1 MARTETD
8 SDQIARF
15 REMWADELAG
25 AALYRG
31 LAEHAGDES
40 KARIYRSLAEAEE
53 RHAAHWAAQLRKAG
67 ITDLRPPRIPFRVRA
82 LRRLAR
88 WLGTD
93 AVLPIVLR
101 AEAADAEKY
110 EQVAEAPAS
119 MAAQEAA
126 HEKVVAAMRGGD
138 TAGGRIAASEGR
150 HRAGVGG
157 ALRASVFGVNDGLVS
172 NFSLVLGMAGADLG
186 SQVVILAGIAG
197 LVSGAFSMAAGEY
210 VSMRVQR
217 EVFEGAL
224 NLERREL
231 VEEPDAELREVEVIL
246 RAQGVPAEDAER
258 IAPRVM
264 EDPEL
269 ALDLMARQELGLNPD
284 ELGSP
289 IGAAASS
296 FASFAVG
303 ALLPLL
309 PFVLLPFGTALI
321 AAIVLSGLSLFIVG
335 ALAARLSDRPAVFG
349 GGRMLLIGAAAA
361 AVTYG
366 IGKLF
371 GVTMAG

>member
-1 MARTETD
+1 ME
-8 SDQIARF
+8 
-15 REMWADELAG
+15 DESQVTRSEGSSVRPPAG
-25 AALYRG
+25 AAPR
-31 LAEHAGDES
+31 AHAAGMTD
-40 KARIYRSLAEAEE
+40 ARPGRSLPGGEPSADGASDGPIAHREPLPRGSVRSGQDHRAEVARARRELE
-53 RHAAHWAAQLRKAG
+53 AIRRHHGSTGRSG
-67 ITDLRPPRIPFRVRA
+67 S
-82 LRRLAR
+82 
-88 WLGTD
+88 
-93 AVLPIVLR
+93 LR
-101 AEAADAEKY
+101 AA
-110 EQVAEAPAS
+110 
-119 MAAQEAA
+119 
-126 HEKVVAAMRGGD
+126 
-138 TAGGRIAASEGR
+138 
-150 HRAGVGG
+150 
-157 ALRASVFGVNDGLVS
+157 VFGVNDGLVS

-224 NLERREL
+224 NTEKREL

-246 RAQGVPAEDAER
+246 RAQGVPAEDAVR

-303 ALLPLL
+303 ALIPLL
-309 PFVLLPFGTALI
+309 PFVLFAFGTALI
-321 AAIVLSGLSLFIVG
+321 ASVVLSGLLLFVVG
-335 ALAARLSDRPAVFG
+335 ALAARLSGRPAFFG
-349 GGRMLLIGAAAA
+349 GARMLLIGAAAA

-371 GVTMAG
+371 GVAMAG

>member
-1 MARTETD
+1 MEDESNRIP
-8 SDQIARF
+8 SDGRGIRPP
-15 REMWADELAG
+15 AG
-25 AALYRG
+25 AAPR
-31 LAEHAGDES
+31 A
-40 KARIYRSLAEAEE
+40 
-53 RHAAHWAAQLRKAG
+53 HAAGMTGAGPGRSVPGSKLSDGDATESSIPHREPLPSRSAQSGRDPHAE
-67 ITDLRPPRIPFRVRA
+67 VA
-82 LRRLAR
+82 QARRELEVIR
-88 WLGTD
+88 RHHGST
-93 AVLPIVLR
+93 
-101 AEAADAEKY
+101 
-110 EQVAEAPAS
+110 
-119 MAAQEAA
+119 
-126 HEKVVAAMRGGD
+126 
-138 TAGGRIAASEGR
+138 GRSGS
-150 HRAGVGG
+150 
-157 ALRASVFGVNDGLVS
+157 LRASVFGINDGLVS

-186 SQVVILAGIAG
+186 SGVVMLAGIAG

-231 VEEPDAELREVEVIL
+231 LEEPEAELREVEVIL
-246 RAQGVPAEDAER
+246 RAQGVPAEDAVR

-269 ALDLMARQELGLNPD
+269 ALDLMARQELGLDPD

-303 ALLPLL
+303 ALIPLL
-309 PFVLLPFGTALI
+309 PFVLLSFGSALLC
-321 AAIVLSGLSLFIVG
+321 AVVLSGLCLFVIG
-335 ALAARLSDRPAVFG
+335 ALAARLSARPALFG
-349 GGRMLLIGAAAA
+349 GARMLLIGAAAA

-366 IGKLF
+366 IGKAF

>member
-1 MARTETD
+1 MTELHREPLPRRPVGSGQDPRAEVAR
-8 SDQIARF
+8 ARH
-15 REMWADELAG
+15 ELEAIRRHHG
-25 AALYRG
+25 STG
-31 LAEHAGDES
+31 
-40 KARIYRSLAEAEE
+40 RS
-53 RHAAHWAAQLRKAG
+53 G
-67 ITDLRPPRIPFRVRA
+67 S
-82 LRRLAR
+82 
-88 WLGTD
+88 
-93 AVLPIVLR
+93 LR
-101 AEAADAEKY
+101 AA
-110 EQVAEAPAS
+110 
-119 MAAQEAA
+119 
-126 HEKVVAAMRGGD
+126 
-138 TAGGRIAASEGR
+138 
-150 HRAGVGG
+150 
-157 ALRASVFGVNDGLVS
+157 VFGVNDGLVS

-246 RAQGVPAEDAER
+246 RAQGVPAEDAVR
-258 IAPRVM
+258 TAPRVM

-303 ALLPLL
+303 ALIPLL
-309 PFVLLPFGTALI
+309 PFVLFAFGTALI
-321 AAIVLSGLSLFIVG
+321 ASVVLSGLLLFVVG
-335 ALAARLSDRPAVFG
+335 ALAARLSGRPAFFG
-349 GGRMLLIGAAAA
+349 GARMLLIGAAAA

-371 GVTMAG
+371 GITMAG